1 MASPKYY
8 VISLRHEKVCLDDG
22 KENMKALRILNASLP
37 KQSIKVY
44 IVEWTVKY
52 LLQTKKKS
60 QISQVLKSH
69 ISNFF
74 LIGLFRFVKEP
85 PFVKPVK
92 LQR

>member
-44 IVEWTVKY
+44 VVEWTVKY
-52 LLQTKKKS
+52 LFQTKKKK
-60 QISQVLKSH
+60 ITNKS
-69 ISNFF
+69 
-74 LIGLFRFVKEP
+74 GT
-85 PFVKPVK
+85 
-92 LQR
+92 

>member
-1 MASPKYY
+1 MNSK
-8 VISLRHEKVCLDDG
+8 ISLSDK
-22 KENMKALRILNASLP
+22 
-37 KQSIKVY
+37 
-44 IVEWTVKY
+44 
-52 LLQTKKKS
+52 KKKS

-74 LIGLFRFVKEP
+74 LIGLFLFVKEP